1 MAIRSEEITSVI
13 QKQLEGFEA
22 KLELAEVGYV
32 LQAGDG
38 IARVFGLKKALAGEL
53 LELPNGVFGLVLN
66 LESDTV
72 GCVLLGD
79 DRLVKEGDAVKR
91 TGRVMEVPVGDGMI
105 GRVVN
110 PLGQPIDGKGPIKTT
125 KSRLVEVIAPGI
137 VERQPVKEPLQTG
150 LKAIDSMI
158 PIGRGQRELIIGDRQ
173 TGKTAVA
180 IDAIVSQKS

>member
-13 QKQLEGFEA
+13 QKQLEGFES

-32 LQAGDG
+32 LQCGDG

-66 LESDTV
+66 LELDSV

-79 DRLVKEGDAVKR
+79 ERLVKEGDSVRR
-91 TGRVMEVPVGDGMI
+91 TGKVMEVPVGDAMI

-110 PLGQPIDGKGPIKTT
+110 PLGQPIDGKGSIKTT
-125 KSRLVEVIAPGI
+125 RTRQVEV
-137 VERQPVKEPLQTG
+137 
-150 LKAIDSMI
+150 
-158 PIGRGQRELIIGDRQ
+158 
-173 TGKTAVA
+173 
-180 IDAIVSQKS
+180 